1 MKKTALALLL
11 ALLMAAALL
20 TSGALASDDE
30 AGPVAKVG
38 NVEYDNFND
47 AMEAVI
53 ESETEYWIDLL
64 RDITIDKAQYVIDSS
79 VQIDANGYTLTLNAP
94 EDEDACIFTISKGCF
109 LEISSAELV
118 INGNGKGTVFKA
130 YGPAYTDT
138 RSAVLLTAS
147 DVYISN
153 FENVFDFE
161 KTDNP
166 KSVSVYG
173 GSLNITNI
181 SGSVSNGGNWGVDSH
196 VNISNCTGSGF
207 TADFLGLYRDSSMTV
222 SGCGSSGI
230 VTGGL
235 NVAEYSS
242 LTVSG
247 CGSKLP
253 IASAEAPDG
262 VSYKYPV
269 EIRAGGN
276 VTIGY
281 DSKLVLE
288 GNNINSVYLVS
299 GSFSN
304 ESEVNTDVVSAD
316 ENFCKVEI
324 EGWPT
329 QVIPKGEYELTMPEG
344 PSKSGYIFLG
354 WSYNGSTYAPGDV
367 VPIDGPMTVKAV
379 WGSLPSVSEP
389 EETPAEPV
397 TPAPV
402 YTDVSA
408 GDWYYE
414 AVEYVSSEG
423 LMDGVSEGEFAPG
436 ATLTRAMVW
445 TILARAE
452 GVDTGSGSS
461 WYAAAQE
468 WAAAKGVSDGEQ
480 PGGAI
485 TREQLVTML
494 YRLAGE
500 PETTGELTAP
510 DAASVSSW
518 AKAAMIWAMENG
530 LIEGDETGAV
540 NPGATATRAQAA
552 ALLARYLT
560 A

>member
-38 NVEYDNFND
+38 NEVFYSFDD
-47 AMEAVI
+47 ALKALK
-53 ESETEYWIDLL
+53 ESKTEYWLDLL
-64 RDITIDKAQYVIDSS
+64 RDVTVDDAQYVIDSS
-79 VQIDANGYTLTLNAP
+79 VQIDGHGHKLTLNAP
-94 EDEDACIFTISKGCF
+94 EDEDACIFTISEWYF
-109 LEISSAELV
+109 LEIRNTELY
-118 INGNGKGTVFKA
+118 INGNGEGTVFKIDGEE
-130 YGPAYTDT
+130 YNNT
-138 RSAVLLTAS
+138 AVYF
-147 DVYISN
+147 YISDAYISG
-153 FENVFDFE
+153 FENAFDFVE
-161 KTDNP
+161 AEDYKDIVIDA
-166 KSVSVYG
+166 SL
-173 GSLNITNI
+173 LNITDI
-181 SGSVSNGGNWGVDSH
+181 SGSVSNGGNW
-196 VNISNCTGSGF
+196 NIWGNMSISDCAGTGL
-207 TADFLGLYRDSSMTV
+207 TADYI
-222 SGCGSSGI
+222 GI
-230 VTGGL
+230 YGD
-235 NVAEYSS
+235 AS

-247 CGSKLP
+247 CGSELP

-281 DSKLVLE
+281 DAKLVLE

-299 GSFSN
+299 GS
-304 ESEVNTDVVSAD
+304 
-316 ENFCKVEI
+316 
-324 EGWPT
+324 
-329 QVIPKGEYELTMPEG
+329 
-344 PSKSGYIFLG
+344 
-354 WSYNGSTYAPGDV
+354 
-367 VPIDGPMTVKAV
+367 
-379 WGSLPSVSEP
+379 
-389 EETPAEPV
+389 
-397 TPAPV
+397 
-402 YTDVSA
+402 
-408 GDWYYE
+408 
-414 AVEYVSSEG
+414 
-423 LMDGVSEGEFAPG
+423 
-436 ATLTRAMVW
+436 
-445 TILARAE
+445 
-452 GVDTGSGSS
+452 S
-461 WYAAAQE
+461 WYAAAHSC
-468 WAAAKGVSDGEQ
+468 AAAKGVSDGEQ

-518 AKAAMIWAMENG
+518 AKTAMIWAMENG

>member
-38 NVEYDNFND
+38 NEVFYSFDD
-47 AMEAVI
+47 ALKALK
-53 ESETEYWIDLL
+53 ESKTEYWLDLL
-64 RDITIDKAQYVIDSS
+64 RDVTVDDAQYVIDSS
-79 VQIDANGYTLTLNAP
+79 VQIDGHGHKLTLNAP
-94 EDEDACIFTISKGCF
+94 EDEDACIFTISEWYF
-109 LEISSAELV
+109 LEIRNTELY
-118 INGNGKGTVFKA
+118 INGNGEGTVFKIDGEE
-130 YGPAYTDT
+130 YNNT
-138 RSAVLLTAS
+138 AVYF
-147 DVYISN
+147 YISDAYITG
-153 FENVFDFE
+153 FENAFDFVE
-161 KTDNP
+161 AEDYKDIVIDA
-166 KSVSVYG
+166 SL
-173 GSLNITNI
+173 LNITDI
-181 SGSVSNGGNWGVDSH
+181 SGSVSNGGNWGIDSN

-222 SGCGSSGI
+222 SGIGSSGI

-299 GSFSN
+299 GS
-304 ESEVNTDVVSAD
+304 
-316 ENFCKVEI
+316 
-324 EGWPT
+324 
-329 QVIPKGEYELTMPEG
+329 
-344 PSKSGYIFLG
+344 
-354 WSYNGSTYAPGDV
+354 
-367 VPIDGPMTVKAV
+367 
-379 WGSLPSVSEP
+379 
-389 EETPAEPV
+389 
-397 TPAPV
+397 
-402 YTDVSA
+402 
-408 GDWYYE
+408 
-414 AVEYVSSEG
+414 
-423 LMDGVSEGEFAPG
+423 
-436 ATLTRAMVW
+436 
-445 TILARAE
+445 
-452 GVDTGSGSS
+452 S
-461 WYAAAQE
+461 WYAAAHSC
-468 WAAAKGVSDGEQ
+468 AAAKGVSDGEQ

-500 PETTGELTAP
+500 PETTGELMAP

>member
-1 MKKTALALLL
+1 MYFYVSDAYI
-11 ALLMAAALL
+11 
-20 TSGALASDDE
+20 SGFENAFDFVE
-30 AGPVAKVG
+30 AEDYK
-38 NVEYDNFND
+38 
-47 AMEAVI
+47 
-53 ESETEYWIDLL
+53 
-64 RDITIDKAQYVIDSS
+64 DIVID
-79 VQIDANGYTLTLNAP
+79 
-94 EDEDACIFTISKGCF
+94 
-109 LEISSAELV
+109 
-118 INGNGKGTVFKA
+118 
-130 YGPAYTDT
+130 
-138 RSAVLLTAS
+138 AS
-147 DVYISN
+147 L
-153 FENVFDFE
+153 
-161 KTDNP
+161 
-166 KSVSVYG
+166 
-173 GSLNITNI
+173 LNITNI
-181 SGSVSNGGNWGVDSH
+181 SGSVSNGGNWGIDSN

-207 TADFLGLYRDSSMTV
+207 TADFLGLYRDSSLTV
-222 SGCGSSGI
+222 SGIGSSGV

-247 CGSKLP
+247 CGSELP
-253 IASAEAPDG
+253 IASAGAPDG

-276 VTIGY
+276 VKIGY

-304 ESEVNTDVVSAD
+304 EGEVAIDVVSAD

-324 EGWPT
+324 EGLPT
-329 QVIPKGEYELTMPEG
+329 QLVPKEEPYLTMPEA

-354 WSYNGSTYAPGDV
+354 WSYNGSTYAPGDE

>member
-11 ALLMAAALL
+11 ALMMAAALL
-20 TSGALASDDE
+20 TSGALATDDE

-38 NVEYDNFND
+38 NVEYDTFD
-47 AMEAVI
+47 EAMEAVI
-53 ESETEYWIDLL
+53 ESETEYWLDLL
-64 RDITIDKAQYVIDSS
+64 RDVTVDDAQYVIDSI
-79 VQIDANGYTLTLNAP
+79 VQIDGHGHKLTLNAP
-94 EDEDACIFTISKGCF
+94 EDEDACIFTISEGCF

-173 GSLNITNI
+173 GSLNITDI
-181 SGSVSNGGNWGVDSH
+181 SGSVSNGGNWGIDSN

-207 TADFLGLYRDSSMTV
+207 TADYISIYDD
-222 SGCGSSGI
+222 
-230 VTGGL
+230 
-235 NVAEYSS
+235 AS

-276 VTIGY
+276 VKIGY
-281 DSKLVLE
+281 DAKLVLE

-304 ESEVNTDVVSAD
+304 EGEVAIDVVTED
-316 ENFCKVEI
+316 EYFWKVEI
-324 EGWPT
+324 EGLPT
-329 QVIPKGEYELTMPEG
+329 QLVPKEEPYLTMPEA

-354 WSYNGSTYAPGDV
+354 WSYNGSTYAPGDE

>member
-38 NVEYDNFND
+38 NVEYDTFND

-53 ESETEYWIDLL
+53 ESETTSWLDLL
-64 RDITIDKAQYVIDSS
+64 RDVTVDDAQYVIDSS

-94 EDEDACIFTISKGCF
+94 EDEDACIFTISEGCF
-109 LEISSAELV
+109 LEIRNTELY
-118 INGNGKGTVFKA
+118 INGNGEGTVFKIDGEE
-130 YGPAYTDT
+130 YNNT
-138 RSAVLLTAS
+138 AVYF
-147 DVYISN
+147 YISDAYITG
-153 FENVFDFE
+153 FENAFDFVE
-161 KTDNP
+161 AEDYKDIVIDA
-166 KSVSVYG
+166 S
-173 GSLNITNI
+173 SLNITNI
-181 SGSVSNGGNWGVDSH
+181 SGSVSNGGNWGIDSN

-222 SGCGSSGI
+222 SGIGSSGI

-276 VTIGY
+276 VKIGY
-281 DSKLVLE
+281 DAKLVLE

-299 GSFSN
+299 GS
-304 ESEVNTDVVSAD
+304 
-316 ENFCKVEI
+316 
-324 EGWPT
+324 
-329 QVIPKGEYELTMPEG
+329 
-344 PSKSGYIFLG
+344 
-354 WSYNGSTYAPGDV
+354 
-367 VPIDGPMTVKAV
+367 
-379 WGSLPSVSEP
+379 
-389 EETPAEPV
+389 
-397 TPAPV
+397 
-402 YTDVSA
+402 
-408 GDWYYE
+408 
-414 AVEYVSSEG
+414 
-423 LMDGVSEGEFAPG
+423 
-436 ATLTRAMVW
+436 
-445 TILARAE
+445 
-452 GVDTGSGSS
+452 S
-461 WYAAAQE
+461 WYAAAHSC
-468 WAAAKGVSDGEQ
+468 AAAKGVSDGEQ

>member
-38 NVEYDNFND
+38 NVEYDNFN
-47 AMEAVI
+47 EALKALI
-53 ESETEYWIDLL
+53 ESKTEYWLDLL
-64 RDITIDKAQYVIDSS
+64 RDVTVDDAQYVIDSS
-79 VQIDANGYTLTLNAP
+79 VQIDANGYMLTLNAP
-94 EDEDACIFTISKGCF
+94 EDEDACIFTISEWYF
-109 LEISSAELV
+109 LEIRNTELY
-118 INGNGKGTVFKA
+118 INGNGEGTVFKIDGEE
-130 YGPAYTDT
+130 YNNT
-138 RSAVLLTAS
+138 AVYF
-147 DVYISN
+147 YISDAYITG
-153 FENVFDFE
+153 FENAFDFVE
-161 KTDNP
+161 AEDYKDIVIDA
-166 KSVSVYG
+166 SL
-173 GSLNITNI
+173 LNITDI
-181 SGSVSNGGNWGVDSH
+181 SGSVSNGGNWNIWGNM
-196 VNISNCTGSGF
+196 NISDCTGTGL
-207 TADFLGLYRDSSMTV
+207 TADYIGIYGDASLNV
-222 SGCGSSGI
+222 SGIGSSGV

-276 VTIGY
+276 VKIGY

-324 EGWPT
+324 EGLPT
-329 QVIPKGEYELTMPEG
+329 QVIPKGEYELTMPEA

>member
-30 AGPVAKVG
+30 AGPVARVG

-47 AMEAVI
+47 ALEAVKKP
-53 ESETEYWIDLL
+53 ETTSWLDLL
-64 RDITIDKAQYVIDSS
+64 RDVTVDDAQYVIDSI
-79 VQIDANGYTLTLNAP
+79 VQIDGHGHKLTLNAP
-94 EDEDACIFTISKGCF
+94 EDEDACIFTISEWYF
-109 LEISSAELV
+109 LEIRNTELY
-118 INGNGKGTVFKA
+118 INGNGEGTVFKIDGEE
-130 YGPAYTDT
+130 YNNT
-138 RSAVLLTAS
+138 AVYF
-147 DVYISN
+147 YISDAYISG
-153 FENVFDFE
+153 FENAFDFVE
-161 KTDNP
+161 AEDYKDIVIDA
-166 KSVSVYG
+166 SL
-173 GSLNITNI
+173 LNITDI
-181 SGSVSNGGNWGVDSH
+181 SGSVSNGGNWNIWGNM
-196 VNISNCTGSGF
+196 NISDCTGTGL
-207 TADFLGLYRDSSMTV
+207 TADYIGIYGDASLNV
-222 SGCGSSGI
+222 SGVGSSGV

-247 CGSKLP
+247 CGSELP

-299 GSFSN
+299 GS
-304 ESEVNTDVVSAD
+304 
-316 ENFCKVEI
+316 
-324 EGWPT
+324 
-329 QVIPKGEYELTMPEG
+329 
-344 PSKSGYIFLG
+344 
-354 WSYNGSTYAPGDV
+354 
-367 VPIDGPMTVKAV
+367 
-379 WGSLPSVSEP
+379 
-389 EETPAEPV
+389 
-397 TPAPV
+397 
-402 YTDVSA
+402 
-408 GDWYYE
+408 
-414 AVEYVSSEG
+414 
-423 LMDGVSEGEFAPG
+423 
-436 ATLTRAMVW
+436 
-445 TILARAE
+445 
-452 GVDTGSGSS
+452 S

-494 YRLAGE
+494 YCLAGE

-552 ALLARYLT
+552 ALLTRYLT

>member
-30 AGPVAKVG
+30 AGPVARVG

-47 AMEAVI
+47 ALEAVKK
-53 ESETEYWIDLL
+53 SETTSWLDLL
-64 RDITIDKAQYVIDSS
+64 RDVTVDDAQYVIDSI
-79 VQIDANGYTLTLNAP
+79 VQIDGHGHKLTLNAP
-94 EDEDACIFTISKGCF
+94 EDEDACIFTISEGCF

-118 INGNGKGTVFKA
+118 INGNSKGTVFKA
-130 YGPAYTDT
+130 YGPAYTYT

-181 SGSVSNGGNWGVDSH
+181 SGSVSNGGNWSIDSN

-222 SGCGSSGI
+222 SGIGSSGI

-235 NVAEYSS
+235 NVAENSS

-276 VTIGY
+276 VKIGY

-288 GNNINSVYLVS
+288 GNNINSVYL
-299 GSFSN
+299 
-304 ESEVNTDVVSAD
+304 
-316 ENFCKVEI
+316 
-324 EGWPT
+324 
-329 QVIPKGEYELTMPEG
+329 
-344 PSKSGYIFLG
+344 
-354 WSYNGSTYAPGDV
+354 
-367 VPIDGPMTVKAV
+367 
-379 WGSLPSVSEP
+379 
-389 EETPAEPV
+389 
-397 TPAPV
+397 
-402 YTDVSA
+402 
-408 GDWYYE
+408 
-414 AVEYVSSEG
+414 
-423 LMDGVSEGEFAPG
+423 
-436 ATLTRAMVW
+436 
-445 TILARAE
+445 
-452 GVDTGSGSS
+452 GSGSS

-500 PETTGELTAP
+500 PETTGELMAP

>member
-1 MKKTALALLL
+1 M
-11 ALLMAAALL
+11 
-20 TSGALASDDE
+20 
-30 AGPVAKVG
+30 
-38 NVEYDNFND
+38 
-47 AMEAVI
+47 
-53 ESETEYWIDLL
+53 
-64 RDITIDKAQYVIDSS
+64 
-79 VQIDANGYTLTLNAP
+79 
-94 EDEDACIFTISKGCF
+94 
-109 LEISSAELV
+109 
-118 INGNGKGTVFKA
+118 
-130 YGPAYTDT
+130 
-138 RSAVLLTAS
+138 LLTAS

-173 GSLNITNI
+173 GSLNITDI
-181 SGSVSNGGNWGVDSH
+181 SGSVSNGGNWGIDSNM
-196 VNISNCTGSGF
+196 NISNCTGSGF

-222 SGCGSSGI
+222 SGIGSSGI

-253 IASAEAPDG
+253 IASAEAPNG

-281 DSKLVLE
+281 D
-288 GNNINSVYLVS
+288 
-299 GSFSN
+299 
-304 ESEVNTDVVSAD
+304 
-316 ENFCKVEI
+316 
-324 EGWPT
+324 
-329 QVIPKGEYELTMPEG
+329 
-344 PSKSGYIFLG
+344 
-354 WSYNGSTYAPGDV
+354 
-367 VPIDGPMTVKAV
+367 
-379 WGSLPSVSEP
+379 
-389 EETPAEPV
+389 
-397 TPAPV
+397 
-402 YTDVSA
+402 
-408 GDWYYE
+408 
-414 AVEYVSSEG
+414 
-423 LMDGVSEGEFAPG
+423 
-436 ATLTRAMVW
+436 
-445 TILARAE
+445 
-452 GVDTGSGSS
+452 
-461 WYAAAQE
+461 
-468 WAAAKGVSDGEQ
+468 AK
-480 PGGAI
+480 
-485 TREQLVTML
+485 LVTML

-518 AKAAMIWAMENG
+518 AKTAMIWAMENG

>member
-30 AGPVAKVG
+30 TGPVAKVG

-47 AMEAVI
+47 ALEAVKKP
-53 ESETEYWIDLL
+53 ETTSWLDLL
-64 RDITIDKAQYVIDSS
+64 RDVTVDDAQYVIDSI
-79 VQIDANGYTLTLNAP
+79 VQIDGHGHKLTLNAP

-130 YGPAYTDT
+130 YGPAYTYT

-181 SGSVSNGGNWGVDSH
+181 SGSVSNGGNWNIWGNM
-196 VNISNCTGSGF
+196 NISNCTGSGF

-222 SGCGSSGI
+222 SGIGSSGI
-230 VTGGL
+230 VTGML
-235 NVAEYSS
+235 EIAENSS

-281 DSKLVLE
+281 DAKLVLE
-288 GNNINSVYLVS
+288 GNNINSVYLV
-299 GSFSN
+299 
-304 ESEVNTDVVSAD
+304 
-316 ENFCKVEI
+316 
-324 EGWPT
+324 
-329 QVIPKGEYELTMPEG
+329 
-344 PSKSGYIFLG
+344 
-354 WSYNGSTYAPGDV
+354 
-367 VPIDGPMTVKAV
+367 
-379 WGSLPSVSEP
+379 
-389 EETPAEPV
+389 
-397 TPAPV
+397 
-402 YTDVSA
+402 
-408 GDWYYE
+408 
-414 AVEYVSSEG
+414 
-423 LMDGVSEGEFAPG
+423 
-436 ATLTRAMVW
+436 
-445 TILARAE
+445 
-452 GVDTGSGSS
+452 SGSS

-518 AKAAMIWAMENG
+518 AKTAMIWAMENG

-552 ALLARYLT
+552 ALLSRYLT

>member
-30 AGPVAKVG
+30 TGPVAKVG
-38 NVEYDNFND
+38 NEVFYSFDD
-47 AMEAVI
+47 ALKALK
-53 ESETEYWIDLL
+53 ESKTEYWLDLL
-64 RDITIDKAQYVIDSS
+64 RDVTVDDAQYVIDSI
-79 VQIDANGYTLTLNAP
+79 VQIDGHGHKLTLNAP
-94 EDEDACIFTISKGCF
+94 EDEDACIFTISEWYF
-109 LEISSAELV
+109 LEIRNTELY
-118 INGNGKGTVFKA
+118 INGNGEGTVFKIDGEE
-130 YGPAYTDT
+130 YNNT
-138 RSAVLLTAS
+138 AVYF
-147 DVYISN
+147 YISDAYITG
-153 FENVFDFE
+153 FENAFDFVE
-161 KTDNP
+161 AEDYKDIVVDA
-166 KSVSVYG
+166 SL
-173 GSLNITNI
+173 LNITDI
-181 SGSVSNGGNWGVDSH
+181 SGSVSNGGNWNIWGNM
-196 VNISNCTGSGF
+196 NISNCTGSGF

-222 SGCGSSGI
+222 SGI

-281 DSKLVLE
+281 DAKLVLE

-299 GSFSN
+299 GS
-304 ESEVNTDVVSAD
+304 
-316 ENFCKVEI
+316 
-324 EGWPT
+324 
-329 QVIPKGEYELTMPEG
+329 
-344 PSKSGYIFLG
+344 
-354 WSYNGSTYAPGDV
+354 
-367 VPIDGPMTVKAV
+367 
-379 WGSLPSVSEP
+379 
-389 EETPAEPV
+389 
-397 TPAPV
+397 
-402 YTDVSA
+402 
-408 GDWYYE
+408 
-414 AVEYVSSEG
+414 
-423 LMDGVSEGEFAPG
+423 
-436 ATLTRAMVW
+436 
-445 TILARAE
+445 
-452 GVDTGSGSS
+452 S
-461 WYAAAQE
+461 WYAAAHSC
-468 WAAAKGVSDGEQ
+468 AAAKGVSDGEQ

>member
-38 NVEYDNFND
+38 NEVFYSFDD
-47 AMEAVI
+47 ALKALK
-53 ESETEYWIDLL
+53 ESKTEYWLDLL
-64 RDITIDKAQYVIDSS
+64 RDVTVDDAQYVIDSS
-79 VQIDANGYTLTLNAP
+79 VQIDGHGHKLTLNAP
-94 EDEDACIFTISKGCF
+94 EDEDACIFTISEWYF
-109 LEISSAELV
+109 LEIRNTELY
-118 INGNGKGTVFKA
+118 INGNGEGTVFKIDGEE
-130 YGPAYTDT
+130 YNNT
-138 RSAVLLTAS
+138 AVYF
-147 DVYISN
+147 YISDAYITG
-153 FENVFDFE
+153 FENTFDFVE
-161 KTDNP
+161 AEDYKDIVIDA
-166 KSVSVYG
+166 SL
-173 GSLNITNI
+173 LNITNI
-181 SGSVSNGGNWGVDSH
+181 SGSVSNGGNWSIDSN

-222 SGCGSSGI
+222 SGIGSSGI

-253 IASAEAPDG
+253 IASAGAPDG

-299 GSFSN
+299 GS
-304 ESEVNTDVVSAD
+304 
-316 ENFCKVEI
+316 
-324 EGWPT
+324 
-329 QVIPKGEYELTMPEG
+329 
-344 PSKSGYIFLG
+344 
-354 WSYNGSTYAPGDV
+354 
-367 VPIDGPMTVKAV
+367 
-379 WGSLPSVSEP
+379 
-389 EETPAEPV
+389 
-397 TPAPV
+397 
-402 YTDVSA
+402 
-408 GDWYYE
+408 
-414 AVEYVSSEG
+414 
-423 LMDGVSEGEFAPG
+423 
-436 ATLTRAMVW
+436 
-445 TILARAE
+445 
-452 GVDTGSGSS
+452 S
-461 WYAAAQE
+461 WYAAAHSC
-468 WAAAKGVSDGEQ
+468 AAAKGVSDGEQ

-518 AKAAMIWAMENG
+518 AKTAMIWAMENG
-530 LIEGDETGAV
+530 FIEGDETGAV

>member
-1 MKKTALALLL
+1 M
-11 ALLMAAALL
+11 
-20 TSGALASDDE
+20 
-30 AGPVAKVG
+30 
-38 NVEYDNFND
+38 
-47 AMEAVI
+47 
-53 ESETEYWIDLL
+53 
-64 RDITIDKAQYVIDSS
+64 
-79 VQIDANGYTLTLNAP
+79 
-94 EDEDACIFTISKGCF
+94 
-109 LEISSAELV
+109 
-118 INGNGKGTVFKA
+118 
-130 YGPAYTDT
+130 
-138 RSAVLLTAS
+138 LLTAS

-181 SGSVSNGGNWGVDSH
+181 SGSVSNGGNWSIDSNM
-196 VNISNCTGSGF
+196 NISNCTGSGF

-222 SGCGSSGI
+222 SGCGS
-230 VTGGL
+230 
-235 NVAEYSS
+235 
-242 LTVSG
+242 
-247 CGSKLP
+247 KLP
-253 IASAEAPDG
+253 IASAGAPDG

-276 VTIGY
+276 VKIGY
-281 DSKLVLE
+281 DAKLVLE

-304 ESEVNTDVVSAD
+304 EGEVNTDVVSAD

-324 EGWPT
+324 EGLPT
-329 QVIPKGEYELTMPEG
+329 QLVPKEEPYLTLPEA

-354 WSYNGSTYAPGDV
+354 WSYNGSTYAPGDE

-445 TILARAE
+445 TILAR
-452 GVDTGSGSS
+452 
-461 WYAAAQE
+461 
-468 WAAAKGVSDGEQ
+468 
-480 PGGAI
+480 
-485 TREQLVTML
+485 
-494 YRLAGE
+494 
-500 PETTGELTAP
+500 
-510 DAASVSSW
+510 
-518 AKAAMIWAMENG
+518 
-530 LIEGDETGAV
+530 
-540 NPGATATRAQAA
+540 
-552 ALLARYLT
+552 YLT

>member
-20 TSGALASDDE
+20 TSGALASDGE
-30 AGPVAKVG
+30 AGPVARVG
-38 NVEYDNFND
+38 NEVFYSFDD
-47 AMEAVI
+47 ALKALK
-53 ESETEYWIDLL
+53 ESKTEYWLDLL
-64 RDITIDKAQYVIDSS
+64 RDVTVDDAQYVIDSS

-94 EDEDACIFTISKGCF
+94 EDEDACIFTISEWYF
-109 LEISSAELV
+109 LEIRNTELY
-118 INGNGKGTVFKA
+118 INGNGEGTVFKIDGEE
-130 YGPAYTDT
+130 YNNT
-138 RSAVLLTAS
+138 AVYF
-147 DVYISN
+147 YISDAYITG
-153 FENVFDFE
+153 FENVFDFVE
-161 KTDNP
+161 VEDYKDIVVDA
-166 KSVSVYG
+166 SL
-173 GSLNITNI
+173 LNITDI
-181 SGSVSNGGNWGVDSH
+181 SGSVSNGGNWNIWGNM
-196 VNISNCTGSGF
+196 NISNCTGTGL
-207 TADFLGLYRDSSMTV
+207 TADYISIYDDASLNV
-222 SGCGSSGI
+222 SGVGSSGV

-235 NVAEYSS
+235 SVAENSS

-247 CGSKLP
+247 CGSELP

-324 EGWPT
+324 EGLPT
-329 QVIPKGEYELTMPEG
+329 QVVPKGEYYLVMPEA

-354 WSYNGSTYAPGDV
+354 WSYNGSTYAPGDE

-445 TILARAE
+445 TILAR
-452 GVDTGSGSS
+452 
-461 WYAAAQE
+461 
-468 WAAAKGVSDGEQ
+468 
-480 PGGAI
+480 
-485 TREQLVTML
+485 
-494 YRLAGE
+494 
-500 PETTGELTAP
+500 
-510 DAASVSSW
+510 
-518 AKAAMIWAMENG
+518 
-530 LIEGDETGAV
+530 
-540 NPGATATRAQAA
+540 
-552 ALLARYLT
+552 YLT

>member
-1 MKKTALALLL
+1 
-11 ALLMAAALL
+11 MAAALL

-30 AGPVAKVG
+30 AGPVARVG

-47 AMEAVI
+47 AMKAVKK
-53 ESETEYWIDLL
+53 SETTSWLDLL
-64 RDITIDKAQYVIDSS
+64 RDVTVDDAQYVIDSI
-79 VQIDANGYTLTLNAP
+79 VQIDGHGHKLTLNAP
-94 EDEDACIFTISKGCF
+94 EDEDACIFTISEWYF
-109 LEISSAELV
+109 LEIRNTELY
-118 INGNGKGTVFKA
+118 INGNGEGTVFKIDGEE
-130 YGPAYTDT
+130 YNNT
-138 RSAVLLTAS
+138 AVYF
-147 DVYISN
+147 YISDAYITG
-153 FENVFDFE
+153 FENAFDFVE
-161 KTDNP
+161 AEDYKDIVVHA
-166 KSVSVYG
+166 SL
-173 GSLNITNI
+173 LNITDI
-181 SGSVSNGGNWGVDSH
+181 SGSVSNGGNWNIWGNM
-196 VNISNCTGSGF
+196 NISDCTGTGL
-207 TADFLGLYRDSSMTV
+207 TADYIGIYGDASLTV
-222 SGCGSSGI
+222 SGVGSSGI

-235 NVAEYSS
+235 SVAEYSS

-247 CGSKLP
+247 CGSELP

-281 DSKLVLE
+281 DAKLVLE

-329 QVIPKGEYELTMPEG
+329 QVIPKGEYELVMPEA

-452 GVDTGSGSS
+452 GVDTGSGTS

>member
-20 TSGALASDDE
+20 TSGALVSDDE

-53 ESETEYWIDLL
+53 ESETTSWLDLL
-64 RDITIDKAQYVIDSS
+64 RDVTVDDAQYVIDSS

-94 EDEDACIFTISKGCF
+94 EDEDACIFTISEGCF

-166 KSVSVYG
+166 KSVSVSG
-173 GSLNITNI
+173 GLLNITDI
-181 SGSVSNGGNWGVDSH
+181 SGSVSNGGNWGIDSN

-222 SGCGSSGI
+222 SGIGSSGI

-235 NVAEYSS
+235 NVAENSS

-253 IASAEAPDG
+253 IASAGAPDG

-276 VTIGY
+276 VKIGY

-288 GNNINSVYLVS
+288 GNNINSVYLV
-299 GSFSN
+299 
-304 ESEVNTDVVSAD
+304 
-316 ENFCKVEI
+316 
-324 EGWPT
+324 
-329 QVIPKGEYELTMPEG
+329 
-344 PSKSGYIFLG
+344 
-354 WSYNGSTYAPGDV
+354 
-367 VPIDGPMTVKAV
+367 
-379 WGSLPSVSEP
+379 
-389 EETPAEPV
+389 
-397 TPAPV
+397 
-402 YTDVSA
+402 
-408 GDWYYE
+408 
-414 AVEYVSSEG
+414 
-423 LMDGVSEGEFAPG
+423 
-436 ATLTRAMVW
+436 
-445 TILARAE
+445 
-452 GVDTGSGSS
+452 SGSS

-518 AKAAMIWAMENG
+518 AKTAMIWAMENG
-530 LIEGDETGAV
+530 FIEGDETGAV

>member
-47 AMEAVI
+47 ALEAVKK
-53 ESETEYWIDLL
+53 SETTSWLDLL
-64 RDITIDKAQYVIDSS
+64 RDVTVDDAQYVIDSI
-79 VQIDANGYTLTLNAP
+79 VQIDGHGHKLTLNAP
-94 EDEDACIFTISKGCF
+94 EDENACIFTISEWYF
-109 LEISSAELV
+109 LEIRNTELY
-118 INGNGKGTVFKA
+118 INGNGEGTVFKIDGEE
-130 YGPAYTDT
+130 YNNT
-138 RSAVLLTAS
+138 AVYF
-147 DVYISN
+147 YISDAYITG
-153 FENVFDFE
+153 FENAFDFVE
-161 KTDNP
+161 AEDYKDIVIDA
-166 KSVSVYG
+166 SL
-173 GSLNITNI
+173 LNITDI
-181 SGSVSNGGNWGVDSH
+181 SGSVSNGGNWNIWGNM
-196 VNISNCTGSGF
+196 NISDCTGTGL
-207 TADFLGLYRDSSMTV
+207 TADYIGIYGDASLNV
-222 SGCGSSGI
+222 SGVGSSGV

-235 NVAEYSS
+235 SVAENSS

-247 CGSKLP
+247 CGYELP
-253 IASAEAPDG
+253 IASAGAPDG

-281 DSKLVLE
+281 DAKLVLE

-329 QVIPKGEYELTMPEG
+329 QVIPKGEYELTMPEA

-354 WSYNGSTYAPGDV
+354 WSYNGSTYAPGDE

-518 AKAAMIWAMENG
+518 AKAAMTWAMENG
-530 LIEGDETGAV
+530 LVEGDETGAV

-552 ALLARYLT
+552 ALLSRYLT

>member
-38 NVEYDNFND
+38 NEVLYSFDD
-47 AMEAVI
+47 ALKALK
-53 ESETEYWIDLL
+53 ESKTEYWIDLL
-64 RDITIDKAQYVIDSS
+64 RDVTVDDAQYVIDSS

-94 EDEDACIFTISKGCF
+94 EDEDACIFTISEWYF
-109 LEISSAELV
+109 LEIRNTELY
-118 INGNGKGTVFKA
+118 INGNGEGTVFKIDGEE
-130 YGPAYTDT
+130 YNNT
-138 RSAVLLTAS
+138 AVYF
-147 DVYISN
+147 YISDAYITG
-153 FENVFDFE
+153 FENAFDFVE
-161 KTDNP
+161 AEDYKDIVIDA
-166 KSVSVYG
+166 SL
-173 GSLNITNI
+173 LNITNI
-181 SGSVSNGGNWGVDSH
+181 SGSVSNGGNWGIDSN

-222 SGCGSSGI
+222 SGIGSSGI

-329 QVIPKGEYELTMPEG
+329 QVIPKGEPYLTMPEA

-354 WSYNGSTYAPGDV
+354 WSYNGSTYAPGDE

-445 TILARAE
+445 TILAR
-452 GVDTGSGSS
+452 
-461 WYAAAQE
+461 
-468 WAAAKGVSDGEQ
+468 
-480 PGGAI
+480 
-485 TREQLVTML
+485 
-494 YRLAGE
+494 
-500 PETTGELTAP
+500 
-510 DAASVSSW
+510 
-518 AKAAMIWAMENG
+518 
-530 LIEGDETGAV
+530 
-540 NPGATATRAQAA
+540 
-552 ALLARYLT
+552 YLT

>member
-1 MKKTALALLL
+1 M
-11 ALLMAAALL
+11 
-20 TSGALASDDE
+20 
-30 AGPVAKVG
+30 
-38 NVEYDNFND
+38 
-47 AMEAVI
+47 
-53 ESETEYWIDLL
+53 
-64 RDITIDKAQYVIDSS
+64 
-79 VQIDANGYTLTLNAP
+79 
-94 EDEDACIFTISKGCF
+94 
-109 LEISSAELV
+109 
-118 INGNGKGTVFKA
+118 
-130 YGPAYTDT
+130 
-138 RSAVLLTAS
+138 LLTAS

-181 SGSVSNGGNWGVDSH
+181 SGSVSNGGNWSIDSN

-222 SGCGSSGI
+222 SGIGSSGI

-235 NVAEYSS
+235 NVAENSS

-281 DSKLVLE
+281 DAKLVLE

-299 GSFSN
+299 GS
-304 ESEVNTDVVSAD
+304 
-316 ENFCKVEI
+316 
-324 EGWPT
+324 
-329 QVIPKGEYELTMPEG
+329 
-344 PSKSGYIFLG
+344 
-354 WSYNGSTYAPGDV
+354 
-367 VPIDGPMTVKAV
+367 
-379 WGSLPSVSEP
+379 
-389 EETPAEPV
+389 
-397 TPAPV
+397 
-402 YTDVSA
+402 
-408 GDWYYE
+408 
-414 AVEYVSSEG
+414 
-423 LMDGVSEGEFAPG
+423 
-436 ATLTRAMVW
+436 
-445 TILARAE
+445 
-452 GVDTGSGSS
+452 S
-461 WYAAAQE
+461 WYAAAHSC
-468 WAAAKGVSDGEQ
+468 AAAKGVSDGEQ

-518 AKAAMIWAMENG
+518 AKTAMIWAMENG

>member
-1 MKKTALALLL
+1 MYFYI
-11 ALLMAAALL
+11 
-20 TSGALASDDE
+20 SDAYITGFENAFDFVE
-30 AGPVAKVG
+30 AEDYK
-38 NVEYDNFND
+38 
-47 AMEAVI
+47 
-53 ESETEYWIDLL
+53 
-64 RDITIDKAQYVIDSS
+64 DIVID
-79 VQIDANGYTLTLNAP
+79 
-94 EDEDACIFTISKGCF
+94 
-109 LEISSAELV
+109 
-118 INGNGKGTVFKA
+118 
-130 YGPAYTDT
+130 
-138 RSAVLLTAS
+138 AS
-147 DVYISN
+147 
-153 FENVFDFE
+153 
-161 KTDNP
+161 
-166 KSVSVYG
+166 
-173 GSLNITNI
+173 SLNITNI
-181 SGSVSNGGNWGVDSH
+181 SGSVSNGGNW
-196 VNISNCTGSGF
+196 NIWGNMSISDCAGTGL
-207 TADFLGLYRDSSMTV
+207 TADYIGIYGDASLTV
-222 SGCGSSGI
+222 CGIGSSGI

-235 NVAEYSS
+235 NVAENSS

-281 DSKLVLE
+281 DAKLVLE

-304 ESEVNTDVVSAD
+304 EGEVTIDVVTED
-316 ENFCKVEI
+316 EYFWKVEI
-324 EGWPT
+324 EGLPT
-329 QVIPKGEYELTMPEG
+329 QVIPKGEYELTMPEA
-344 PSKSGYIFLG
+344 PSKPGYIFLG

-436 ATLTRAMVW
+436 ATLKRAMVW

-485 TREQLVTML
+485 TR
-494 YRLAGE
+494 
-500 PETTGELTAP
+500 
-510 DAASVSSW
+510 
-518 AKAAMIWAMENG
+518 
-530 LIEGDETGAV
+530 
-540 NPGATATRAQAA
+540 AQAA

>member
-38 NVEYDNFND
+38 NEVFYSFDD
-47 AMEAVI
+47 ALKALK
-53 ESETEYWIDLL
+53 ESKTEYWIDLL

-153 FENVFDFE
+153 FENAFDFE

-181 SGSVSNGGNWGVDSH
+181 SGSVSNGGNWSIDSN

-222 SGCGSSGI
+222 SGIGSSGI
-230 VTGGL
+230 VTGML
-235 NVAEYSS
+235 EIAENSS

-247 CGSKLP
+247 CGSELP

-262 VSYKYPV
+262 VPYKYPV

-281 DSKLVLE
+281 DAKLVLE

-299 GSFSN
+299 GS
-304 ESEVNTDVVSAD
+304 
-316 ENFCKVEI
+316 
-324 EGWPT
+324 
-329 QVIPKGEYELTMPEG
+329 
-344 PSKSGYIFLG
+344 
-354 WSYNGSTYAPGDV
+354 
-367 VPIDGPMTVKAV
+367 
-379 WGSLPSVSEP
+379 
-389 EETPAEPV
+389 
-397 TPAPV
+397 
-402 YTDVSA
+402 
-408 GDWYYE
+408 
-414 AVEYVSSEG
+414 
-423 LMDGVSEGEFAPG
+423 
-436 ATLTRAMVW
+436 
-445 TILARAE
+445 
-452 GVDTGSGSS
+452 S
-461 WYAAAQE
+461 WYAAAHSC
-468 WAAAKGVSDGEQ
+468 AAAKGVSDGEQ

-518 AKAAMIWAMENG
+518 AKTAMIWAMENG

>member
-38 NVEYDNFND
+38 NEVFYSFDD
-47 AMEAVI
+47 ALKALK
-53 ESETEYWIDLL
+53 ESKTEYWIDLL

-94 EDEDACIFTISKGCF
+94 EDEDACIFTISEGCF

-153 FENVFDFE
+153 FENAFDFE

-173 GSLNITNI
+173 GSLNITDI
-181 SGSVSNGGNWGVDSH
+181 SGSVSNGGNWNIWGNM
-196 VNISNCTGSGF
+196 NISNCTGSGF

-222 SGCGSSGI
+222 SGIGSSGI
-230 VTGGL
+230 VTGML
-235 NVAEYSS
+235 EIAENSS

-299 GSFSN
+299 GS
-304 ESEVNTDVVSAD
+304 
-316 ENFCKVEI
+316 
-324 EGWPT
+324 
-329 QVIPKGEYELTMPEG
+329 
-344 PSKSGYIFLG
+344 
-354 WSYNGSTYAPGDV
+354 
-367 VPIDGPMTVKAV
+367 
-379 WGSLPSVSEP
+379 
-389 EETPAEPV
+389 
-397 TPAPV
+397 
-402 YTDVSA
+402 
-408 GDWYYE
+408 
-414 AVEYVSSEG
+414 
-423 LMDGVSEGEFAPG
+423 
-436 ATLTRAMVW
+436 
-445 TILARAE
+445 
-452 GVDTGSGSS
+452 S
-461 WYAAAQE
+461 WYAAAHSC
-468 WAAAKGVSDGEQ
+468 AAAKGVSDGEQ

-552 ALLARYLT
+552 AIMMRYLE

>member
-1 MKKTALALLL
+1 MKKTAIALLL

-20 TSGALASDDE
+20 TSGALATDDE

-38 NVEYDNFND
+38 NEVFYSFDD
-47 AMEAVI
+47 ALKALK
-53 ESETEYWIDLL
+53 ESKTEYWLDLL

-94 EDEDACIFTISKGCF
+94 EDEDACIFTISEGCF
-109 LEISSAELV
+109 LEIRNTELY
-118 INGNGKGTVFKA
+118 INGNGEGTVFKIDGEE
-130 YGPAYTDT
+130 YNNT
-138 RSAVLLTAS
+138 AVYF
-147 DVYISN
+147 YISDAYITG
-153 FENVFDFE
+153 FENAFDFVE
-161 KTDNP
+161 AEDYKDIVIDA
-166 KSVSVYG
+166 SL
-173 GSLNITNI
+173 LNITNI
-181 SGSVSNGGNWGVDSH
+181 SGSVSNGGNWGIDSN

-207 TADFLGLYRDSSMTV
+207 TADFLGLYRDSSLTV
-222 SGCGSSGI
+222 SGIGSSGV

-247 CGSKLP
+247 CGSELP
-253 IASAEAPDG
+253 IASAGAPDG

-299 GSFSN
+299 GS
-304 ESEVNTDVVSAD
+304 
-316 ENFCKVEI
+316 
-324 EGWPT
+324 
-329 QVIPKGEYELTMPEG
+329 
-344 PSKSGYIFLG
+344 
-354 WSYNGSTYAPGDV
+354 
-367 VPIDGPMTVKAV
+367 
-379 WGSLPSVSEP
+379 
-389 EETPAEPV
+389 
-397 TPAPV
+397 
-402 YTDVSA
+402 
-408 GDWYYE
+408 
-414 AVEYVSSEG
+414 
-423 LMDGVSEGEFAPG
+423 
-436 ATLTRAMVW
+436 
-445 TILARAE
+445 
-452 GVDTGSGSS
+452 S
-461 WYAAAQE
+461 WYAAAHSC
-468 WAAAKGVSDGEQ
+468 AAAKGVSDGEQ

>member
-20 TSGALASDDE
+20 TSGALATDDE

-38 NVEYDNFND
+38 NEVFYSFDD
-47 AMEAVI
+47 ALKALK
-53 ESETEYWIDLL
+53 ESKTTSWLDLL
-64 RDITIDKAQYVIDSS
+64 RDVTVDDAQYVIDSS

-147 DVYISN
+147 DVNISN

-173 GSLNITNI
+173 SSLNITDI
-181 SGSVSNGGNWGVDSH
+181 SGSVSNGGNWGIDSN

-222 SGCGSSGI
+222 SGCGS
-230 VTGGL
+230 
-235 NVAEYSS
+235 
-242 LTVSG
+242 
-247 CGSKLP
+247 KLP
-253 IASAEAPDG
+253 IASAGTPDG

-288 GNNINSVYLVS
+288 SNNINSVYLVS
-299 GSFSN
+299 GS
-304 ESEVNTDVVSAD
+304 
-316 ENFCKVEI
+316 
-324 EGWPT
+324 
-329 QVIPKGEYELTMPEG
+329 
-344 PSKSGYIFLG
+344 
-354 WSYNGSTYAPGDV
+354 
-367 VPIDGPMTVKAV
+367 
-379 WGSLPSVSEP
+379 
-389 EETPAEPV
+389 
-397 TPAPV
+397 
-402 YTDVSA
+402 
-408 GDWYYE
+408 
-414 AVEYVSSEG
+414 
-423 LMDGVSEGEFAPG
+423 
-436 ATLTRAMVW
+436 
-445 TILARAE
+445 
-452 GVDTGSGSS
+452 S
-461 WYAAAQE
+461 WYAAAHSC
-468 WAAAKGVSDGEQ
+468 AAAKGVSDGEQ

>member
-38 NVEYDNFND
+38 NEVFYSFDD
-47 AMEAVI
+47 ALKALK
-53 ESETEYWIDLL
+53 ESKTEYWIDLL

-94 EDEDACIFTISKGCF
+94 EDEDACIFTISEGCF

-153 FENVFDFE
+153 FENAFDFE

-173 GSLNITNI
+173 GSLNITDI
-181 SGSVSNGGNWGVDSH
+181 SGSVSNGGNWNIWGNM
-196 VNISNCTGSGF
+196 NISNCTGSGF

-222 SGCGSSGI
+222 SGIGSSGI
-230 VTGGL
+230 VTGML
-235 NVAEYSS
+235 EIAENSS

-299 GSFSN
+299 GS
-304 ESEVNTDVVSAD
+304 
-316 ENFCKVEI
+316 
-324 EGWPT
+324 
-329 QVIPKGEYELTMPEG
+329 
-344 PSKSGYIFLG
+344 
-354 WSYNGSTYAPGDV
+354 
-367 VPIDGPMTVKAV
+367 
-379 WGSLPSVSEP
+379 
-389 EETPAEPV
+389 
-397 TPAPV
+397 
-402 YTDVSA
+402 
-408 GDWYYE
+408 
-414 AVEYVSSEG
+414 
-423 LMDGVSEGEFAPG
+423 
-436 ATLTRAMVW
+436 
-445 TILARAE
+445 
-452 GVDTGSGSS
+452 S
-461 WYAAAQE
+461 WYAAAHSC
-468 WAAAKGVSDGEQ
+468 AAAKGVSDGEQ

>member
-1 MKKTALALLL
+1 M
-11 ALLMAAALL
+11 
-20 TSGALASDDE
+20 
-30 AGPVAKVG
+30 
-38 NVEYDNFND
+38 
-47 AMEAVI
+47 
-53 ESETEYWIDLL
+53 
-64 RDITIDKAQYVIDSS
+64 
-79 VQIDANGYTLTLNAP
+79 
-94 EDEDACIFTISKGCF
+94 
-109 LEISSAELV
+109 
-118 INGNGKGTVFKA
+118 
-130 YGPAYTDT
+130 
-138 RSAVLLTAS
+138 LLTAS

-181 SGSVSNGGNWGVDSH
+181 SGSVSNGGNWSIDSN

-222 SGCGSSGI
+222 SGI
-230 VTGGL
+230 
-235 NVAEYSS
+235 
-242 LTVSG
+242 
-247 CGSKLP
+247 GSKLP
-253 IASAEAPDG
+253 IASAGTPDG

-304 ESEVNTDVVSAD
+304 EGEVAIDVVTED
-316 ENFCKVEI
+316 EYFWKVEI

-329 QVIPKGEYELTMPEG
+329 QVIPKGEYYLEMPEA

-354 WSYNGSTYAPGDV
+354 WSYNGSTYAPGDE

-423 LMDGVSEGEFAPG
+423 LMDGVSVGEFAPG

-445 TILARAE
+445 TILAR
-452 GVDTGSGSS
+452 
-461 WYAAAQE
+461 
-468 WAAAKGVSDGEQ
+468 
-480 PGGAI
+480 
-485 TREQLVTML
+485 
-494 YRLAGE
+494 
-500 PETTGELTAP
+500 
-510 DAASVSSW
+510 
-518 AKAAMIWAMENG
+518 
-530 LIEGDETGAV
+530 
-540 NPGATATRAQAA
+540 
-552 ALLARYLT
+552 YLT

>member
-20 TSGALASDDE
+20 TSGALATDDE

-38 NVEYDNFND
+38 NEVFYSFDD
-47 AMEAVI
+47 ALKALK
-53 ESETEYWIDLL
+53 ESKTTSWLDLL
-64 RDITIDKAQYVIDSS
+64 RDVTVDDAQYVIDSS

-147 DVYISN
+147 DVNISN

-173 GSLNITNI
+173 SSLNITDI
-181 SGSVSNGGNWGVDSH
+181 SGSVSNGGNWGIDSN

-222 SGCGSSGI
+222 SGCGS
-230 VTGGL
+230 
-235 NVAEYSS
+235 
-242 LTVSG
+242 
-247 CGSKLP
+247 KLP
-253 IASAEAPDG
+253 IASAGTPDG

-288 GNNINSVYLVS
+288 SNNINSVYLVS
-299 GSFSN
+299 GS
-304 ESEVNTDVVSAD
+304 
-316 ENFCKVEI
+316 
-324 EGWPT
+324 
-329 QVIPKGEYELTMPEG
+329 
-344 PSKSGYIFLG
+344 
-354 WSYNGSTYAPGDV
+354 
-367 VPIDGPMTVKAV
+367 
-379 WGSLPSVSEP
+379 
-389 EETPAEPV
+389 
-397 TPAPV
+397 
-402 YTDVSA
+402 
-408 GDWYYE
+408 
-414 AVEYVSSEG
+414 
-423 LMDGVSEGEFAPG
+423 
-436 ATLTRAMVW
+436 
-445 TILARAE
+445 
-452 GVDTGSGSS
+452 S
-461 WYAAAQE
+461 WYAAAHSC
-468 WAAAKGVSDGEQ
+468 AAAKGVSDGEQ

-518 AKAAMIWAMENG
+518 AKTAMIWAMENG

>member
-1 MKKTALALLL
+1 
-11 ALLMAAALL
+11 
-20 TSGALASDDE
+20 
-30 AGPVAKVG
+30 
-38 NVEYDNFND
+38 
-47 AMEAVI
+47 
-53 ESETEYWIDLL
+53 
-64 RDITIDKAQYVIDSS
+64 
-79 VQIDANGYTLTLNAP
+79 
-94 EDEDACIFTISKGCF
+94 
-109 LEISSAELV
+109 
-118 INGNGKGTVFKA
+118 
-130 YGPAYTDT
+130 
-138 RSAVLLTAS
+138 
-147 DVYISN
+147 
-153 FENVFDFE
+153 
-161 KTDNP
+161 
-166 KSVSVYG
+166 
-173 GSLNITNI
+173 
-181 SGSVSNGGNWGVDSH
+181 
-196 VNISNCTGSGF
+196 
-207 TADFLGLYRDSSMTV
+207 
-222 SGCGSSGI
+222 
-230 VTGGL
+230 
-235 NVAEYSS
+235 
-242 LTVSG
+242 
-247 CGSKLP
+247 
-253 IASAEAPDG
+253 
-262 VSYKYPV
+262 
-269 EIRAGGN
+269 
-276 VTIGY
+276 
-281 DSKLVLE
+281 
-288 GNNINSVYLVS
+288 
-299 GSFSN
+299 
-304 ESEVNTDVVSAD
+304 
-316 ENFCKVEI
+316 
-324 EGWPT
+324 
-329 QVIPKGEYELTMPEG
+329 MPEG

-367 VPIDGPMTVKAV
+367 VPIDSPMTVKAV

-452 GVDTGSGSS
+452 GVDTGSGTS

-485 TREQLVTML
+485 TREQMVTML

-518 AKAAMIWAMENG
+518 AKTAMIWAMENG